1 MKAIICGVTG
11 QDGAYLARL
20 LLKNGY
26 EVVGTS
32 RKLSI
37 AKSQSLR
44 ALGITDQI
52 ELHCLD
58 LLNSSEVQ
66 AFVEK
71 HDPQEIYNLAGL
83 TSVGLSFEMPCE
95 AVSSITIGTLNL
107 LEAIKKSGV
116 EAKYYNAGSGECFG
130 ETNGRAVS
138 EQDRFNP
145 RSPYAV
151 AKVAAHN
158 LVKCYRD
165 SFHLHACTGML
176 FNHESP
182 LRPHTFVTQK
192 IVSTAAKIKLGL
204 ADKLMLGNLDIYR
217 DWGWAEDYVDA
228 MWRMTKTDDP
238 QDLIIATGRSVSLR
252 SFAEQAFSYFELNYR
267 DYVVQNSALFRPS
280 DIAHSNCDPTK
291 AQKVIGWKASKT
303 VAEVIEEMCVAA
315 FNDAMRTKTGAG
327 YDAS

>member
-20 LLKNGY
+20 LLEKGY

-32 RKLSI
+32 RKPNL
-37 AKSQSLR
+37 AKSYSLA
-44 ALGITDQI
+44 ALGITGEI

-58 LLNSSEVQ
+58 LQNSGEVQ

-71 HDPQEIYNLAGL
+71 HEAQEIYNLAGL
-83 TSVGLSFEMPCE
+83 TSVGLSFEAPCE
-95 AVSSITIGTLNL
+95 AVSSIAVGTLNL
-107 LEAIKKSGV
+107 LEAIKKSGIQT
-116 EAKYYNAGSGECFG
+116 KYYNAGSGECFG

-145 RSPYAV
+145 RSPYAI

-158 LVKCYRD
+158 LVQCYRD
-165 SFHLHACTGML
+165 SFNLHACTGML

-182 LRPHTFVTQK
+182 LRPQTFVTQK
-192 IVSTAAKIKLGL
+192 IISTAAKIKLGL

-228 MWRMTKTDDP
+228 MWRMANADDP
-238 QDLIIATGRSVSLR
+238 QDLIIATGCSVSLR
-252 SFAEQAFSYFELNYR
+252 SFAEQAFGYFELNYR

-280 DIAHSNCDPTK
+280 DITHSNCDPRK
-291 AQKVIGWKASKT
+291 AEKVIGWKASKT
-303 VAEVIEEMCVAA
+303 VAEVIEEMCLAA
-315 FNDAMRTKTGAG
+315 FNEAMQMKTGPV
-327 YDAS
+327 